1 MPTFY
6 TKGLKLKS
14 SQSNFSTGFL
24 SCKIDGRSRWTGIS
38 ITDAGRQCMECLF
51 DRMEYSG
58 RVCCRKKKK
67 KKRKK
72 DHKTNNFWTVNF
84 CLVKKRQSYRASDV
98 ELFMEGKDTFTK
110 QNKNI
115 GMHSMPEL
123 LFLS

>member
-1 MPTFY
+1 MPADSAWNVSLTEWN
-6 TKGLKLKS
+6 KVVES
-14 SQSNFSTGFL
+14 
-24 SCKIDGRSRWTGIS
+24 
-38 ITDAGRQCMECLF
+38 
-51 DRMEYSG
+51 
-58 RVCCRKKKK
+58 VVKK
-67 KKRKK
+67 KK

-123 LFLS
+123 LFSS

>member
-1 MPTFY
+1 
-6 TKGLKLKS
+6 
-14 SQSNFSTGFL
+14 
-24 SCKIDGRSRWTGIS
+24 
-38 ITDAGRQCMECLF
+38 MECLF

-58 RVCCRKKKK
+58 RVCLKKKK
-67 KKRKK
+67 KKKK

-84 CLVKKRQSYRASDV
+84 RLVKKRQSYRASDV

>member
-1 MPTFY
+1 MPADSAWNVSLTEWN
-6 TKGLKLKS
+6 TVVES
-14 SQSNFSTGFL
+14 
-24 SCKIDGRSRWTGIS
+24 
-38 ITDAGRQCMECLF
+38 
-51 DRMEYSG
+51 
-58 RVCCRKKKK
+58 VVKKK
-67 KKRKK
+67 KK

>member
-1 MPTFY
+1 MPADSAWNVSLTEWN
-6 TKGLKLKS
+6 TVVESVL
-14 SQSNFSTGFL
+14 
-24 SCKIDGRSRWTGIS
+24 
-38 ITDAGRQCMECLF
+38 
-51 DRMEYSG
+51 
-58 RVCCRKKKK
+58 KKK
-67 KKRKK
+67 KK

-84 CLVKKRQSYRASDV
+84 RLVKKRQSYRASDV

>member
-1 MPTFY
+1 MPADSAWNVSLTEWNTVVESVVEKKKKKKEKKI
-6 TKGLKLKS
+6 TKKTKL
-14 SQSNFSTGFL
+14 
-24 SCKIDGRSRWTGIS
+24 
-38 ITDAGRQCMECLF
+38 
-51 DRMEYSG
+51 
-58 RVCCRKKKK
+58 KK

>member
-1 MPTFY
+1 MPADSAWNVSLTEWN
-6 TKGLKLKS
+6 TVVESVVK
-14 SQSNFSTGFL
+14 
-24 SCKIDGRSRWTGIS
+24 
-38 ITDAGRQCMECLF
+38 
-51 DRMEYSG
+51 
-58 RVCCRKKKK
+58 KKKK

>member
-1 MPTFY
+1 MPADSAWNVSLTEWN
-6 TKGLKLKS
+6 TVVES
-14 SQSNFSTGFL
+14 
-24 SCKIDGRSRWTGIS
+24 
-38 ITDAGRQCMECLF
+38 
-51 DRMEYSG
+51 
-58 RVCCRKKKK
+58 VVKK
-67 KKRKK
+67 KK

-123 LFLS
+123 LFSS

>member
-1 MPTFY
+1 MPADSAWNVSLTEWN
-6 TKGLKLKS
+6 TVVESVL
-14 SQSNFSTGFL
+14 
-24 SCKIDGRSRWTGIS
+24 
-38 ITDAGRQCMECLF
+38 
-51 DRMEYSG
+51 
-58 RVCCRKKKK
+58 KKKK
-67 KKRKK
+67 KKK

-84 CLVKKRQSYRASDV
+84 RLVKKRQSYRTSDV

>member
-38 ITDAGRQCMECLF
+38 ITDASRQCMECLF

-58 RVCCRKKKK
+58 RVCLKKKK
-67 KKRKK
+67 KKKK
-72 DHKTNNFWTVNF
+72 DNKTKNFWKVNF
-84 CLVKKRQSYRASDV
+84 RLVKKRQSYRASDV

>member
-1 MPTFY
+1 MPADSAWNVSLTEWN
-6 TKGLKLKS
+6 TVVES
-14 SQSNFSTGFL
+14 VV
-24 SCKIDGRSRWTGIS
+24 
-38 ITDAGRQCMECLF
+38 E
-51 DRMEYSG
+51 
-58 RVCCRKKKK
+58 KKK

-84 CLVKKRQSYRASDV
+84 CLVKKRQSYRASDI